1 MLRAWLASS
10 MRALRLGIYQAF
22 KKSSLDDAACFVD
35 TLRWKP
41 ISTPRA
47 CARDDIDGICKLD
60 FVDHQESCS
69 AVIRNSAAVCGAF
82 AGQQHWHTMSPDL
95 PVQRDEEEDHD

>member
-1 MLRAWLASS
+1 MVLALPVDDP
-10 MRALRLGIYQAF
+10 RCIVKDF

-35 TLRWKP
+35 TSRWKP

-47 CARDDIDGICKLD
+47 WARGDIDGIRKLD

-69 AVIRNSAAVCGAF
+69 DVIRNSAAVCGAF
-82 AGQQHWHTMSPDL
+82 AGQLRWHTMSPDL
-95 PVQRDEEEDHD
+95 PVHRDEEEDHD